1 MLTTIA
7 FVLLVLWVLGV
18 AGAYTIGWF
27 IHILLVAAIIM
38 FLVRIIRGQNP
49 VK

>member
-7 FVLLVLWVLGV
+7 IILLVLWLIGYI
-18 AGAYTIGWF
+18 GFHTIGWF
-27 IHILLVAAIIM
+27 IHILLVVAIIM
-38 FLVRIIRGQNP
+38 FLIRIIRGQNP

>member
-7 FVLLVLWVLGV
+7 FVLLVLWVVG
-18 AGAYTIGWF
+18 YIGFNVVTWF

-38 FLVRIIRGQNP
+38 FLIRLIQGKNP
-49 VK
+49 IS